1 MSSDLDRYLA
11 FSLGAEEYAIP
22 LLKVREVIAVPEVMP
37 TPYAPSHFLGIFNLR
52 GQVISLVDL
61 RLKLG
66 IKPKEHSET
75 TVIILD
81 LGDSALALVV
91 DSVNSVINPGA
102 EDLSDPPSMESTKQV
117 GFVTRVYRKEGQ
129 LILILDIEK
138 TLNKD
143 ERNLITK
150 AKAA

>member
-1 MSSDLDRYLA
+1 
-11 FSLGAEEYAIP
+11 
-22 LLKVREVIAVPEVMP
+22 
-37 TPYAPSHFLGIFNLR
+37 
-52 GQVISLVDL
+52 
-61 RLKLG
+61 
-66 IKPKEHSET
+66 
-75 TVIILD
+75 
-81 LGDSALALVV
+81 
-91 DSVNSVINPGA
+91 
-102 EDLSDPPSMESTKQV
+102 MESTKQV